1 MERYDPDKAPDPAK
15 WLELDEGE
23 RLHLVT
29 TYHQRVRIRVPNLS
43 AHAVIHAVVEN
54 QAALGD
60 ELPVQRTIERL
71 TDEGLDR
78 HEAIHAVGWVLVG
91 FMNEVMQNEVPFA
104 QDDYNAAVENLTAAN
119 WLASFDKDERSE

>member
-1 MERYDPDKAPDPAK
+1 MNRYDPEKAPDPAE

-23 RLHLVT
+23 RLQMVM
-29 TYHQRVRIRVPNLS
+29 TYHKRARIRVPNRT

-60 ELPVQRTIERL
+60 ELPVRRTIERL

-78 HEAIHAVGWVLVG
+78 HEAIHAVGSVLAG
-91 FMNEVMQNEVPFA
+91 FMNDVMQNRTPFA
-104 QDDYNAAVENLTAAN
+104 QDDYNAAVESLTAES
-119 WLASFDKDERSE
+119 WLASFDEDDT